1 MKVATSDKKSGEK
14 IVMKAVI
21 LQPILMSCFEGVTI
35 SHLYSTI
42 SSIISIDKEAVKKY
56 LFYMIEFNLITY
68 QGKIKSFFIANDGI
82 NLLLQIESMKS
93 RESLNTNQIFLQV
106 DEWK

>member
-1 MKVATSDKKSGEK
+1 MRVATSDNKSGRK

-21 LQPILMSCFEGVTI
+21 LHPILMSCLEGVTI
-35 SHLYSTI
+35 SQLYSII
-42 SSIISIDKEAVKKY
+42 SSIMTIDEEPIKKY

-68 QGKIKSFFIANDGI
+68 RGKIKSFFIANDGF

-93 RESLNTNQIFLQV
+93 REKINTNQIFLQIN
-106 DEWK
+106 E